1 MKVKHWVY
9 TFMNFV
15 KVQVMRSFHRQL
27 HRLLFRKEKQK
38 NILLLIHFRQK
49 NVFSLFRKS
58 WSK

>member
-15 KVQVMRSFHRQL
+15 KVQVMPSFHRQL
-27 HRLLFRKEKQK
+27 RRLLFRKEKQE

-58 WSK
+58 